1 MSGYYSEGSDSQER
15 ALMEPPLGLIALL
28 SYLNRELKENV
39 DGKIIK
45 SRLDFNS
52 NEELVNVIN
61 EFKPDIIGISVMTF
75 YKDFVHR
82 TVKHIRDQSIKT
94 PIFMGGP
101 YPTGAYED
109 VLKDEGVD
117 ICVLGEGETTL
128 TELLSKMIE
137 NGNKLPDEETLKL
150 IAGMAFNSEEKI
162 SIVKSK
168 NAQAELTI

>member
-1 MSGYYSEGSDSQER
+1 
-15 ALMEPPLGLIALL
+15 
-28 SYLNRELKENV
+28 
-39 DGKIIK
+39 
-45 SRLDFNS
+45 
-52 NEELVNVIN
+52 
-61 EFKPDIIGISVMTF
+61 MTF
-75 YKDFVHR
+75 YKNFVHR
-82 TVKHIRDQSIKT
+82 TVKHIRDQGIKT

-137 NGNKLPDEETLKL
+137 NENKLPDEEALKL

-168 NAQAELTI
+168 NTHAELTI